1 MFHFGYPRGMS
12 SVTPVGAA
20 DAAVDSAVDDPRP
33 LRRDAE
39 RNRRLILAAARQ
51 VFAQRGLRAGFDEI
65 ARVAGVGVGTVYRRF
80 PDRGDLV
87 DALFEEEIDAVVA
100 RVEAAAADPDPWAG
114 LCDFV
119 AWGVEAQAADRGL
132 SQVLTAG
139 GYGHDR
145 IARGRARIEPAV
157 ALLVTR
163 AQSAGLLRADVS
175 ALDIAIATATLSQIG
190 GPDRPDLRQR
200 YVTLLLDGLAVSRD
214 APSPLP
220 GVPPVDADL
229 ACLDEPARRG
239 GPGPVEG

>member
-1 MFHFGYPRGMS
+1 MS
-12 SVTPVGAA
+12 SVTPPL
-20 DAAVDSAVDDPRP
+20 DAVEEGRP

-51 VFAQRGLRAGFDEI
+51 VFAQRGLTAGFEEI

-80 PDRGDLV
+80 PDRADLV

-114 LCDFV
+114 LRDFIT
-119 AWGVEAQAADRGL
+119 WGVEAQATDRGL

-139 GYGHDR
+139 GYGHER

-157 ALLVTR
+157 ALLVER
-163 AQSAGLLRADVS
+163 AQAAGGLRTDVS
-175 ALDIAIATATLSQIG
+175 ALDIAVATATLSQIG
-190 GPDRPDLRQR
+190 GTDRPDLRQR
-200 YVTLLLDGLAVSRD
+200 YVTLLLDGLAVSRG

-220 GVPPVDADL
+220 GIPPVDADL
-229 ACLDEPARRG
+229 ACLVEPARRG
-239 GPGPVEG
+239 GPGPAEG